1 MKKLVSILM
10 WVTAIIA
17 GYLFCYGLVDA
28 KTVEEGKRERV
39 QTLYDYGLKYYDKGS
54 KYQGCYL
61 LRQAVKEARHLTDNL
76 ETYNQIYPIYEAT
89 CKSTDH

>member
-1 MKKLVSILM
+1 MKLIKILV
-10 WVTAIIA
+10 WVAAIVA
-17 GYLFCYGLVDA
+17 GYFFCYNLVNA
-28 KTVEEGKRERV
+28 GTTQQGKMERV

-61 LRQAVKEARHLTDNL
+61 LRQAVREARFLNDNM
-76 ETYNQIYPIYEAT
+76 ETYNTIYPVYEKT